1 MLKTLESSQVA
12 NMEFERKQNSGQL
25 LQRLLEAD
33 KILRYKIQSDE
44 KYNINCIM
52 NIQRREPDRQ
62 INNLREAA
70 GILKLEAA
78 GSPYGHLA
86 ATVQHNIAD
95 LSQYIES
102 VKNM

>member
-1 MLKTLESSQVA
+1 MDSQGNGSDLNAFPFHLHVHTPLHIINA
-12 NMEFERKQNSGQL
+12 NPKN
-25 LQRLLEAD
+25 
-33 KILRYKIQSDE
+33 
-44 KYNINCIM
+44 M
-52 NIQRREPDRQ
+52 NYLDNQ
-62 INNLREAA
+62 REAA
-70 GILKLEAA
+70 GILRLEAA

>member
-1 MLKTLESSQVA
+1 
-12 NMEFERKQNSGQL
+12 
-25 LQRLLEAD
+25 
-33 KILRYKIQSDE
+33 
-44 KYNINCIM
+44 M

-102 VKNM
+102 VKNMWTVPAQKNKIHKGREKKLD

>member
-1 MLKTLESSQVA
+1 M
-12 NMEFERKQNSGQL
+12 
-25 LQRLLEAD
+25 
-33 KILRYKIQSDE
+33 Y
-44 KYNINCIM
+44 
-52 NIQRREPDRQ
+52 IQRREPDRQ

-70 GILKLEAA
+70 GILKLEAP

>member
-1 MLKTLESSQVA
+1 
-12 NMEFERKQNSGQL
+12 
-25 LQRLLEAD
+25 
-33 KILRYKIQSDE
+33 
-44 KYNINCIM
+44 M